1 MSLKIDLSV
10 NWWKEFIGSCL
21 PCSACY
27 ECFLKSFYLLY
38 EILLLPSLLLR
49 RRDGSPIA
57 RLGILNTGWI
67 KVERTESTSG
77 ACDSHADPNFCLARV
92 HRSLAHDCKVPVS
105 FGSRPAKQML
115 FPFFYSTFDVSFR
128 ADFGQGF
135 KIFGVL
141 LLQGIYIFSNPE
153 VTADCKLAAC
163 TSSLLTEFS
172 YSNFKY
178 NWILGNA
185 YVHVIEKEESKGK

>member
-57 RLGILNTGWI
+57 RLGILSTGWI

-92 HRSLAHDCKVPVS
+92 HRCLAHDCKVPVS

-115 FPFFYSTFDVSFR
+115 FPFALILVRDLKYSVFYY
-128 ADFGQGF
+128 F
-135 KIFGVL
+135 KG
-141 LLQGIYIFSNPE
+141 YIFFPIRKSRPIVN
-153 VTADCKLAAC
+153 
-163 TSSLLTEFS
+163 
-172 YSNFKY
+172 
-178 NWILGNA
+178 
-185 YVHVIEKEESKGK
+185 